1 MNELPHHQSDSQS
14 NPLDFLDG
22 GGEMGRRVRA
32 FDWSNTPVGPAADW
46 PQSLKTAVS
55 ICLGSRYP
63 IIMWWGQST
72 CTTFYNDAYIPIYGS
87 AKHPAALGQPLQ
99 KYWKEVWHIIG
110 PMSDSVFATGEATW
124 SEDLLLVLKRRLP
137 REECYFTFSYS
148 PIRDDAGS
156 IGGVFCAVTETTERV
171 VGERRLRTLRD
182 LGRTLVDVKSDEG
195 ACIAAANSLG
205 ANRADLPFAL
215 LYLLDGA
222 RRSARLVAATGL
234 IPGTPATPAK
244 IGLDDA
250 AGSTVWPLSTVFE
263 TSAGEL
269 VPNLTERLGPL
280 AQKLRP
286 ESPHT
291 ALILPIATPGQTQMA
306 GFLVAGL
313 SPQRAFDAGYRGF
326 LVLIAGQIGSAIA
339 SARALEEETRRAES
353 LAELDRA
360 KTVFFSNVSHEFRT
374 PLTLMLEPLR
384 DTLDDQ
390 ITPLAP
396 IHRDRL
402 GLAYRNSRRLLK
414 LVNTL
419 LDFARIEAGRTQ
431 ARYEP
436 TDLAALT
443 VQLAAVFRSAVE
455 RAQLRLTVDCRTL
468 SEPVYVDREMWEKI
482 VLNLLSNAFKF
493 TLRGGITVVLRQDGS
508 DAVLDIRDTGVGIPD
523 EELPKIF
530 ERFHRVQGAGGRTIE
545 GSGIGLALVK
555 QLVQQHG
562 GSLSVVS
569 VVDEGSVFTVR
580 MPFGAAHLPADQV
593 DPPAHPESPGARAD
607 LYLEEAL
614 RWLPAET
621 GAGRPTPE
629 PEDDSEPSFHPSHG
643 APDRPRPRVLLADD
657 NADMRAYLT
666 RLLNRRFDVEAVTDG
681 VAALAAAQAH
691 QPDVILS
698 DVMMPSLDGF
708 GLVRALR
715 DDPATKTIPIILLS
729 ARAGEESRIE
739 GLVRGADDYLIK
751 PFSARELLARVE
763 SHYELAR
770 VRRDMQGE
778 LARSKLFLERMAAAT
793 PDILFVYD
801 IREGRNIYSN
811 KRIDSVLGYSSA
823 EIQAMP
829 GDLIGQIVHP
839 DDLDGT
845 REWFARFEQAG
856 EGEALEHEHR
866 LRHANGSY
874 RWLLSR
880 ATTFERGS
888 DGRVKLII
896 GVATDITER
905 RQAQEELLA
914 RSRQQRLL
922 FELAE
927 AVNHAD
933 ALPQLYEQALDSI
946 IQALDADRASI
957 LLFESDGV
965 IRFKA
970 WRGLSKQYRRAVEG
984 HSPWKAGEPD
994 PRPVVIG
1001 DIAEAELE
1009 PGLKAVI
1016 AGEGIRA
1023 MSFIPLMYGGKLL
1036 GKFMVYFDR
1045 PRIMDQNQIALAQ
1058 AIGGTL
1064 ATGIDRRT
1072 AEIRLRESED
1082 RLRTFT
1088 TQLEQMVA
1096 DRTDKLMQSQK
1107 RLRAMATELN
1117 FAEQRERK
1125 RMAMELHDH
1134 LAQMLVL
1141 CRLNLGQLKRSAK
1154 LDDKGGELV
1163 QQTQDVLSES
1173 LTYTRTLV
1181 ADLAPPVLHEF
1192 GLIPALRWLADRMTG
1207 HNLHVDVR
1215 MDGVGEVVLAE
1226 DQAVL
1231 LFQSVRE
1238 LLINAAKHGQSGH
1251 AFLSIERQPGGL
1263 AIEVRDDG
1271 KGFDPSAAF
1280 AVEVPT
1286 ALSSKF
1292 GLYSIRE
1299 RMTALGGRLDLVS
1312 QPGKGTKARLVLPLR
1327 EKTETLSPAA
1337 DGSAGS
1343 LPHAAPSLHLMTQP
1357 ENLRTEGRF
1366 TKLVPRQKMTIRV
1379 LLVDDHAMVRQGL
1392 RSVLE
1397 TYADVEVVGEARDGF
1412 EALACVDRLQP
1423 SVVVMDVNMP
1433 GMNGI
1438 DATRRIRA
1446 SHPHTIVIGLSVNAG
1461 AENDQAMKQAG
1472 AAALLTKE
1480 AAVEE
1485 LYSAIQVHQTTGV
1498 PNHMRWR

>member
-1 MNELPHHQSDSQS
+1 MSEPGRHTTS
-14 NPLDFLDG
+14 PLDFLDG

-32 FDWSNTPVGPAADW
+32 FDWATTAVGPAVDW

-63 IIMWWGQST
+63 IIMWWGRSA
-72 CTTFYNDAYIPIYGS
+72 CTTFYNDAYIPIYGFP
-87 AKHPAALGQPLQ
+87 KHPRALGRPLQ
-99 KYWKEVWHIIG
+99 EYWKEIWHIIG
-110 PMSDSVFATGEATW
+110 PMSDSVFATGDATW
-124 SEDLLLVLKRRLP
+124 SEDLLLVLKRSLP
-137 REECYFTFSYS
+137 REECYFTFSFS
-148 PIRDDAGS
+148 PIRNDAGS

-182 LGRTLVDVKSDEG
+182 LGRALVDVKSDEG
-195 ACIAAANSLG
+195 ACIAAVHSLD
-205 ANRADLPFAL
+205 ADRADLPFAL
-215 LYLLDGA
+215 LYLLDGGG
-222 RRSARLVAATGL
+222 RRARLIAATGL
-234 IPGTPATPAK
+234 AVGASATPQR
-244 IGLDDA
+244 IDMGDA
-250 AGSTVWPLSTVFE
+250 AESTTWPLRSVFE
-263 TSAGEL
+263 TGGGQL
-269 VPNLTERLGPL
+269 VSNLKERFGSCL
-280 AQKLRP
+280 QKVRP
-286 ESPHT
+286 ESPQT
-291 ALILPIATPGQTQMA
+291 ALILPIATPGLTQAA
-306 GFLVAGL
+306 GFLIAGL
-313 SPQRAFDAGYRGF
+313 NPQRVLDAGYRGF

-360 KTVFFSNVSHEFRT
+360 KTAFFSNVSHEFRT

-384 DTLDDQ
+384 DSLDDRR
-390 ITPLAP
+390 TPLAP
-396 IHRDRL
+396 VHRDRL

-414 LVNTL
+414 LVNAL
-419 LDFARIEAGRTQ
+419 LDFSRIEAGRTQ
-431 ARYEP
+431 AHYEP

-443 VQLAAVFRSAVE
+443 AQLTAVFRSAVE
-455 RAQLRLTVDCRTL
+455 RAHLRFTVDCRTL
-468 SEPVYVDREMWEKI
+468 SEPIYVDREMWEKI

-493 TLRGGITVVLRQDGS
+493 TLRGSITVVLHQDGPA
-508 DAVLDIRDTGVGIPD
+508 AVLDVRDTGVGIPD

-530 ERFHRVQGAGGRTIE
+530 ERFHRVQGGGGRTIE

-562 GSLSVVS
+562 GSLTVTSIVA
-569 VVDEGSVFTVR
+569 EGSVFTVR
-580 MPFGAAHLPADQV
+580 VPFGTAHLPADQV
-593 DPPAHPESPGARAD
+593 RPARHREPTGAKTD

-621 GAGRPTPE
+621 GVDRHASEPE
-629 PEDDSEPSFHPSHG
+629 PEAEADGASEQS
-643 APDRPRPRVLLADD
+643 RPRVLLADD

-666 RLLNRRFDVEAVTDG
+666 RLLDRRFEVEAVTDG
-681 VAALAAAQAH
+681 AAALAAAQARP
-691 QPDVILS
+691 PDVILS
-698 DVMMPSLDGF
+698 DVMMPRLDGF

-715 DDPATKTIPIILLS
+715 DDPSTRAIPIILLS

-739 GLVRGADDYLIK
+739 GLAHGADDYLIK

-763 SHYELAR
+763 SHYQLAR

-823 EIQAMP
+823 QIHAVP
-829 GDLIGQIVHP
+829 GELIDQIVHP
-839 DDLDGT
+839 DDLQGT
-845 REWFARFEQAG
+845 LEWFARFDRTA

-866 LRHANGSY
+866 IRHADGSY

-880 ATTFERGS
+880 ATAFERDT
-888 DGRVKLII
+888 DGRVKQVI
-896 GVATDITER
+896 GVATDTTER
-905 RQAQEELLA
+905 KQAQEELLV
-914 RSRQQRLL
+914 RSRQLRLL

-933 ALPQLYEQALDSI
+933 ALPQLYERALDSI
-946 IQALDADRASI
+946 VQALGADRASI
-957 LLFESDGV
+957 LLFEGDGV

-970 WRGLSKQYRRAVEG
+970 WRGLSDRYRRAVEG
-984 HSPWKAGEPD
+984 HSPWSAEEPD
-994 PRPVVIG
+994 PRPIIIG
-1001 DIAEAELE
+1001 DIADTPLDPAM
-1009 PGLKAVI
+1009 KAAI
-1016 AGEGIRA
+1016 EREGIRA
-1023 MSFIPLMYGGKLL
+1023 LSFMPLTYGGKLL

-1045 PRIMDQNQIALAQ
+1045 PRTMDANQIALAQ

-1064 ATGIDRRT
+1064 ATGIDRRM
-1072 AEIRLRESED
+1072 AETRLRESED
-1082 RLRTFT
+1082 RLRSFAAR
-1088 TQLEQMVA
+1088 LEQMVA
-1096 DRTDKLMQSQK
+1096 DRTNKLLQSQK

-1125 RMAMELHDH
+1125 RMALELHDH

-1141 CRLNLGQLKRSAK
+1141 CRLNLGQLKRTVR
-1154 LDDKGGELV
+1154 LDDKGAELV
-1163 QQTQDVLSES
+1163 QQTQDALSES

-1181 ADLAPPVLHEF
+1181 AELAPTVLHEF
-1192 GLIPALRWLADRMTG
+1192 GLVPALNWLADRMNR
-1207 HNLHVDVR
+1207 HNLNVDVKSE
-1215 MDGVGEVVLAE
+1215 GVGEVALAE

-1238 LLINAAKHGQSGH
+1238 LLINAAKHGQSGQ
-1251 AFLSIERQPGGL
+1251 ACLTIARQKEAL
-1263 AIEVRDDG
+1263 LVEVGDQG
-1271 KGFDPSAAF
+1271 KGFDPNATF

-1299 RMTALGGRLDLVS
+1299 RMTALGGRLDLIS
-1312 QPGKGTKARLVLPLR
+1312 QPGKGTRARLVLPLSNGAESVGMAAER
-1327 EKTETLSPAA
+1327 DAGAVPTGLPISHGATKSDDLLPANRFA
-1337 DGSAGS
+1337 D
-1343 LPHAAPSLHLMTQP
+1343 
-1357 ENLRTEGRF
+1357 
-1366 TKLVPRQKMTIRV
+1366 LVPLQTATHRV

-1397 TYADVEVVGEARDGF
+1397 TYADVEIVGEARDGF

-1433 GMNGI
+1433 RMNGI

-1446 SHPHTIVIGLSVNAG
+1446 SHPKTIVIGLSVNAG
-1461 AENDQAMKQAG
+1461 IENDQAMKQAG

-1485 LYSAIQVHQTTGV
+1485 LYGAIQVHQTTGAAG
-1498 PNHMRWR
+1498 HMSQG

>member
-1 MNELPHHQSDSQS
+1 MSERSHHQTGSQA
-14 NPLDFLDG
+14 PFDG
-22 GGEMGRRVRA
+22 DGEMDRRVRA
-32 FDWSNTPVGPAADW
+32 FDWSKTPIG
-46 PQSLKTAVS
+46 AVES
-55 ICLGSRYP
+55 WSPTLRTMVNFLLANRFP
-63 IIMWWGQST
+63 LLLWWGPDYVSL
-72 CTTFYNDAYIPIYGS
+72 YNDAYRPILG
-87 AKHPAALGQPLQ
+87 AKHPNSLGQPVRDC
-99 KYWKEVWHIIG
+99 WSEIWHILQPLIDTPFHGG
-110 PMSDSVFATGEATW
+110 PPTW
-124 SEDLLLVLKRRLP
+124 NDDLMLEINRRGFI
-137 REECYFTFSYS
+137 EETHFTIAYS
-148 PIRDDAGS
+148 PVPDDTVPNG
-156 IGGVFCAVTETTERV
+156 IGGVLATVHEITDKV
-171 VGERRLRTLRD
+171 VGERRLNVLK
-182 LGRTLVDVKSDEG
+182 DVGMG
-195 ACIAAANSLG
+195 ALDAKTPEEACAIAAHVLSG
-205 ANRADLPFAL
+205 HPQDIPFAL
-215 LYLLDGA
+215 LYLVDTP
-222 RRSARLVAATGL
+222 RDCARLVGVAGAAPDGPVAPSSISLKRHDDTVPWPLAEVMATETLLLLPGSTSRFPTVPG
-234 IPGTPATPAK
+234 PGTEP
-244 IGLDDA
+244 
-250 AGSTVWPLSTVFE
+250 
-263 TSAGEL
+263 SAGAVVVPIRSNVAHEL
-269 VPNLTERLGPL
+269 
-280 AQKLRP
+280 
-286 ESPHT
+286 
-291 ALILPIATPGQTQMA
+291 A
-306 GFLVAGL
+306 GFFVAGL
-313 SPQRAFDAGYRGF
+313 SPRLQFDDGYRSF
-326 LVLIAGQIGSAIA
+326 LELISTQIATGIA
-339 SARALEEETRRAES
+339 SARAYEEERRRAEA
-353 LAELDRA
+353 LAELDRT
-360 KTVFFSNVSHEFRT
+360 KTAFFSNVSHEFRT
-374 PLTLMLEPLR
+374 PLTLMIEPLR
-384 DTLDDQ
+384 DSLDDQ
-390 ITPLAP
+390 TTPLAP

-419 LDFARIEAGRTQ
+419 LDFARIEAGRAL

-455 RAQLRLTVDCRTL
+455 RAQLRLTVDCPTL
-468 SEPVYVDREMWEKI
+468 SEPIYIDREMWEKI

-493 TLRGGITVVLRQDGS
+493 TLQGSITVVLRQDGS
-508 DAVLDIRDTGVGIPD
+508 GAVLDVRDTGVGIPD
-523 EELPKIF
+523 EELSKIF

-555 QLVQQHG
+555 QLVQLHG
-562 GSLSVVS
+562 GSLTVTSILN
-569 VVDEGSVFTVR
+569 EGSVFTVR
-580 MPFGAAHLPADQV
+580 IPFGTAHLPADQV
-593 DPPAHPESPGARAD
+593 GPVGSLESGGAKAD
-607 LYLEEAL
+607 LYWKEAL
-614 RWLPAET
+614 RWLPDEQ
-621 GAGRPTPE
+621 GDGQPTSE
-629 PEDDSEPSFHPSHG
+629 PEADPEPSFRFLHG
-643 APDRPRPRVLLADD
+643 ASDQPRPRVLLADD
-657 NADMRAYLT
+657 NADMRTYLT
-666 RLLNRRFDVEAVTDG
+666 RLLDPYFDVDAVTDG
-681 VAALAAAQAH
+681 SAALAAARARP
-691 QPDVILS
+691 PDVILS

-715 DDPATKTIPIILLS
+715 AEPSTRAIPIILLS
-729 ARAGEESRIE
+729 ARAGEGSRIE
-739 GLVRGADDYLIK
+739 GLARGADDYLIK

-770 VRRDMQGE
+770 LRRDMQGE

-793 PDILFVYD
+793 PDILFVHD
-801 IREGRNIYSN
+801 IQEGRNIYSN
-811 KRIDSVLGYSSA
+811 KRVDTILGYNSA
-823 EIQAMP
+823 EIRGMS
-829 GDLIGQIVHP
+829 GDVIDQIVHP
-839 DDLDGT
+839 DDLRTT
-845 REWFARFEQAG
+845 REWFARFDGVE

-866 LRHANGSY
+866 IRHVDGSY

-880 ATTFERGS
+880 ATAFERGP
-888 DGRVKLII
+888 DGRVKQII

-905 RQAQEELLA
+905 KQAQEELLA

-946 IQALDADRASI
+946 IQTLDADRASI
-957 LLFESDGV
+957 LLLENDGV

-970 WRGLSKQYRRAVEG
+970 WRGLSEAYRRAVEG
-984 HSPWKAGEPD
+984 HSPWKADETD
-994 PRPVVIG
+994 PRPITIG
-1001 DIAEAELE
+1001 DIAAADLE
-1009 PGLKAVI
+1009 PGLKATIV
-1016 AGEGIRA
+1016 AEGIRA
-1023 MSFIPLMYGGKLL
+1023 LSFIPLMYGGRLL

-1045 PRIMDQNQIALAQ
+1045 PRIMDPNQLALAQ

-1072 AEIRLRESED
+1072 AETRLRESED
-1082 RLRTFT
+1082 RLRSFA

-1141 CRLNLGQLKRSAK
+1141 CRLNLGQLRRSTK
-1154 LDDKGGELV
+1154 LDDKGAELV

-1192 GLIPALRWLADRMTG
+1192 GLVAALRWLADRMVR
-1207 HNLHVDVR
+1207 HSLQVDVR
-1215 MDGVGEVVLAE
+1215 ADGVGEVVLAE

-1238 LLINAAKHGQSGH
+1238 LLINAAKHGQSGR
-1251 AFLSIERQPGGL
+1251 ALLSIERQPGSL
-1263 AIEVRDDG
+1263 CIEVGDDG
-1271 KGFDPSAAF
+1271 KGFDPSTAF

-1312 QPGKGTKARLVLPLR
+1312 QPGNGTKARLVLPLR
-1327 EKTETLSPAA
+1327 EKAEALSPAS
-1337 DGSAGS
+1337 DGSVDS
-1343 LPHAAPSLHLMTQP
+1343 LPHVAPPLLMTQP
-1357 ENLRTEGRF
+1357 EDLLRESR
-1366 TKLVPRQKMTIRV
+1366 LARLMPRQKTMIRV

-1461 AENDQAMKQAG
+1461 TENDQAMKQAG
-1472 AAALLTKE
+1472 AAVLLTKE
-1480 AAVEE
+1480 AAVDE
-1485 LYSAIQVHQTTGV
+1485 LYSAIQVHQTTGAAG
-1498 PNHMRWR
+1498 HMRRI

>member
-1 MNELPHHQSDSQS
+1 MSEFPQHQAG
-14 NPLDFLDG
+14 PLDFLDG

-32 FDWSNTPVGPAADW
+32 FDWSTTPVGPAADW

-55 ICLGSRYP
+55 ICLGSRSP
-63 IIMWWGQST
+63 IIMWWGRSA

-124 SEDLLLVLKRRLP
+124 SEDLLLVLKRSLP

-156 IGGVFCAVTETTERV
+156 IGGVFCAATETTERV

-182 LGRTLVDVKSDEG
+182 LGRTLVDVKTDKG
-195 ACIAAANSLG
+195 ACIAAAASLA
-205 ANRADLPFAL
+205 ANQADLPFAL
-215 LYLLDGA
+215 LYLLDGDG
-222 RRSARLVAATGL
+222 RTARLVATTGL
-234 IPGTPATPAK
+234 APGTPATPVL
-244 IGLDDA
+244 IDMDEP
-250 AGSTVWPLSTVFE
+250 AGSAAWPLGTVFE
-263 TSAGEL
+263 TGAGEL
-269 VPNLTERLGPL
+269 VPDLAERLGPL
-280 AQKLRP
+280 PWKLRL

-291 ALILPIATPGQTQMA
+291 ALILPIATPGQTQA
-306 GFLVAGL
+306 AAFLVTGL
-313 SPQRAFDAGYRGF
+313 SPQRVLDAGYRGF

-384 DTLDDQ
+384 DSLDDRS
-390 ITPLAP
+390 TPLAP

-414 LVNTL
+414 LVNAL
-419 LDFARIEAGRTQ
+419 LDFARVEAGRTL

-436 TDLAALT
+436 TDLAAVT
-443 VQLAAVFRSAVE
+443 AQLAGVFRSAIE
-455 RAQLRLTVDCRTL
+455 RAQLKLTVDCPTL

-493 TLRGGITVVLRQDGS
+493 TLGGGISVVLRQDGS
-508 DAVLDIRDTGVGIPD
+508 CAALDIRDTGVGIPD
-523 EELPKIF
+523 DELPKIF

-562 GSLSVVS
+562 GSLTVTSILN
-569 VVDEGSVFTVR
+569 EGSVFTVKI
-580 MPFGAAHLPADQV
+580 PFGIAHLPADQV
-593 DPPAHPESPGARAD
+593 GLSGSAEDAGAKAD
-607 LYLEEAL
+607 LYLEEAR
-614 RWLPAET
+614 RWLPAEPD
-621 GAGRPTPE
+621 AGPPAAE
-629 PEDDSEPSFHPSHG
+629 EDSEPSFHRLPE
-643 APDRPRPRVLLADD
+643 AADQPRPRVLLADD
-657 NADMRAYLT
+657 NADMRSYLT
-666 RLLNRRFDVEAVTDG
+666 RLLERRFDVEAVTDG
-681 VAALAAAQAH
+681 AAALAAVKARP
-691 QPDVILS
+691 PDVILS

-715 DDPATKTIPIILLS
+715 ADAETRAIPIILLS
-729 ARAGEESRIE
+729 ARAGEGSRIE
-739 GLVRGADDYLIK
+739 GLARGADDYLIK

-801 IREGRNIYSN
+801 IQEDRNVYSN
-811 KRIDSVLGYSSA
+811 KRIDTLLGYNLA

-829 GDLIGQIVHP
+829 GDLLDRIVHP
-839 DDLDGT
+839 DDLRTT
-845 REWFARFEQAG
+845 REWFVRFDRAA

-866 LRHANGSY
+866 IRHANGSY

-880 ATTFERGS
+880 ATAFERGP
-888 DGRVKLII
+888 DGRVKQII
-896 GVATDITER
+896 GVSTDITDR
-905 RQAQEELLA
+905 KQAQEELLA

-933 ALPQLYEQALDSI
+933 ALPQLYERALDSI

-957 LLFESDGV
+957 LLLENDGV

-970 WRGLSKQYRRAVEG
+970 WRGLSEPYRRAVEE
-984 HSPWKAGEPD
+984 HSSWKADEPD
-994 PRPVVIG
+994 PRPITIG
-1001 DIAEAELE
+1001 DVADAELE
-1009 PGLKAVI
+1009 PGLKAAIV
-1016 AGEGIRA
+1016 GEGIRA
-1023 MSFIPLMYGGKLL
+1023 MSFIPLTYGGKLL

-1045 PRIMDQNQIALAQ
+1045 PRIMDPNQIALAQ

-1072 AEIRLRESED
+1072 AETRLRESED
-1082 RLRTFT
+1082 QLRSFA

-1141 CRLNLGQLKRSAK
+1141 CRLNLGQLRRSAR
-1154 LDDKGGELV
+1154 LDEKGAELV

-1192 GLIPALRWLADRMTG
+1192 GLVAALRWLADRMG
-1207 HNLHVDVR
+1207 RHNLLVDVR
-1215 MDGVGEVVLAE
+1215 VDGAGEVVLAE

-1238 LLINAAKHGQSGH
+1238 LLINAAKHGQSGR
-1251 AFLSIERQPGGL
+1251 AFLSIERQSGSL
-1263 AIEVRDDG
+1263 SVEVGDDG

-1280 AVEVPT
+1280 AAEVPT

-1327 EKTETLSPAA
+1327 AQSETSNQAA
-1337 DGSAGS
+1337 DGSAGF
-1343 LPHAAPSLHLMTQP
+1343 LPRVSPPPHLMTQP
-1357 ENLRTEGRF
+1357 ENQLAEARLAR
-1366 TKLVPRQKMTIRV
+1366 LVPRQKTTIRV

-1438 DATRRIRA
+1438 DATRRIRV
-1446 SHPHTIVIGLSVNAG
+1446 SHPNTIVIGLSVNAG
-1461 AENDQAMKQAG
+1461 TENDHAMKQAG

-1485 LYSAIQVHQTTGV
+1485 LYSAIQVHQTTEASGRT
-1498 PNHMRWR
+1498 HRG

>member
-1 MNELPHHQSDSQS
+1 MSESIPHKTG
-14 NPLDFLDG
+14 PLDFLDG

-32 FDWSNTPVGPAADW
+32 FDWSTTPVGPAVDW

-63 IIMWWGQST
+63 IIMWWGRSA
-72 CTTFYNDAYIPIYGS
+72 CTTFYNDAYIPIYGFP
-87 AKHPAALGQPLQ
+87 KHPSALGQPLQ
-99 KYWKEVWHIIG
+99 EYWKEIWHIIG
-110 PMSDSVFATGEATW
+110 PMSDSVFATGDATW
-124 SEDLLLVLKRRLP
+124 SEDFLLVLKRSLP
-137 REECYFTFSYS
+137 REECYFTFSFS
-148 PIRDDAGS
+148 PIRNDAGS
-156 IGGVFCAVTETTERV
+156 IGGVFCALTETTERV

-182 LGRTLVDVKSDEG
+182 LGRALVDVKSDAR
-195 ACIAAANSLG
+195 ACLAATNSLA

-215 LYLLDGA
+215 LYLLDGGGQF
-222 RRSARLVAATGL
+222 ARLVAATGL
-234 IPGTPATPAK
+234 AAGTSVTPER
-244 IGLDDA
+244 IDMGDA
-250 AGSTVWPLSTVFE
+250 AESATWPLRTVFE
-263 TSAGEL
+263 TGGGEL
-269 VPNLTERLGPL
+269 VSKLTERLGPL
-280 AQKLRP
+280 AQKLRSEP
-286 ESPHT
+286 PHT
-291 ALILPIATPGQTQMA
+291 ALILPIATPGQTQAA
-306 GFLVAGL
+306 GFLIAGL
-313 SPQRAFDAGYRGF
+313 NPQRGLDAGYRGF

-384 DTLDDQ
+384 DSLDDRN
-390 ITPLAP
+390 TPLAP
-396 IHRDRL
+396 VHRDRL

-414 LVNTL
+414 LVNNL
-419 LDFARIEAGRTQ
+419 LDFARIEAGRAR

-443 VQLAAVFRSAVE
+443 TQLAAVFRSAVE
-455 RAQLRLTVDCRTL
+455 RAQLKLTVDCQTL
-468 SEPVYVDREMWEKI
+468 SEPVYVDREMWERI

-493 TLRGGITVVLRQDGS
+493 TLRGGITVVLQRDGS
-508 DAVLDIRDTGVGIPD
+508 HAALDIRDTGVGIPD

-530 ERFHRVQGAGGRTIE
+530 DRFHRVHAAGGRTIE

-562 GSLSVVS
+562 GSLTVTSIL
-569 VVDEGSVFTVR
+569 DQGSVFTVR
-580 MPFGAAHLPADQV
+580 IPFGIGHLPADHV
-593 DPPAHPESPGARAD
+593 GPAGHPEPAGARAD
-607 LYLEEAL
+607 QYLEEAM

-621 GAGRPTPE
+621 DLERETLESEANPE
-629 PEDDSEPSFHPSHG
+629 PQFRPPYRAS
-643 APDRPRPRVLLADD
+643 DRPRPRLLLADD

-666 RLLNRRFDVEAVTDG
+666 QLLDPRFDVEAVTDG
-681 VAALAAAQAH
+681 AAALAAAQARP
-691 QPDVILS
+691 PDVILS
-698 DVMMPSLDGF
+698 DVMMPTLDGF

-715 DDPATKTIPIILLS
+715 DDHSTRAIPIILLS
-729 ARAGEESRIE
+729 ARAGEGSRIE
-739 GLVRGADDYLIK
+739 GLAHGADDYLIK

-770 VRRDMQGE
+770 LRRDMQSE
-778 LARSKLFLERMAAAT
+778 IARSKLFLERMAAAT

-801 IREGRNIYSN
+801 IRDGRNVYSN

-823 EIQAMP
+823 QIQTMP
-829 GDLIGQIVHP
+829 GELIDQIVHP
-839 DDLDGT
+839 DDLKAT
-845 REWFARFEQAG
+845 REWFARFDRAT

-866 LRHANGSY
+866 IRHADGSY

-880 ATTFERGS
+880 ATAFEHDS
-888 DGRVKLII
+888 DGRVKQII
-896 GVATDITER
+896 GVATDVTER
-905 RQAQEELLA
+905 KQAQEELLV

-933 ALPQLYEQALDSI
+933 ALSQLYERALDSI
-946 IQALDADRASI
+946 IQALGADRASI
-957 LLFESDGV
+957 LLFDDDGV

-970 WRGLSKQYRRAVEG
+970 WRGLSEQYRHAAQG
-984 HSPWKAGEPD
+984 HSPWNADEAD
-994 PRPVVIG
+994 PRPIIIA
-1001 DIAEAELE
+1001 DIAEARLDPEL
-1009 PGLKAVI
+1009 KVI
-1016 AGEGIRA
+1016 ILAEGIRA
-1023 MSFIPLMYGGKLL
+1023 LSFVPLMYGGKLL
-1036 GKFMVYFDR
+1036 GQFMMYFDR
-1045 PRIMDQNQIALAQ
+1045 PRIVNANQIALAQ

-1072 AEIRLRESED
+1072 AETRLRESED
-1082 RLRTFT
+1082 RLRTFAA
-1088 TQLEQMVA
+1088 QLEQMVA
-1096 DRTDKLMQSQK
+1096 DRTNKLMQSQK

-1141 CRLNLGQLKRSAK
+1141 CRLNLGQLKRWAK
-1154 LDDKGGELV
+1154 LDDKGAELV

-1192 GLIPALRWLADRMTG
+1192 GLVPALRWLADRMG
-1207 HNLHVDVR
+1207 RHNLQVDVR
-1215 MDGVGEVVLAE
+1215 ADGVGEITLAE

-1238 LLINAAKHGQSGH
+1238 LLINAAKHGQSGR
-1251 AFLSIERQPGGL
+1251 AFLSIERQSGAL
-1263 AIEVRDDG
+1263 SVKVEDDG

-1280 AVEVPT
+1280 AAEVPT

-1299 RMTALGGRLDLVS
+1299 RMTALGGRLDLAS
-1312 QPGKGTKARLVLPLR
+1312 QPGQGTTARLMLPLG
-1327 EKTETLSPAA
+1327 ETSESSDPAVDRRAGSTPHVETSPRLMAESENLLA
-1337 DGSAGS
+1337 DGPFAG
-1343 LPHAAPSLHLMTQP
+1343 MTP
-1357 ENLRTEGRF
+1357 
-1366 TKLVPRQKMTIRV
+1366 KQKATIRV

-1397 TYADVEVVGEARDGF
+1397 TYADVEIVGEARDGF
-1412 EALACVDRLQP
+1412 EALACVERLQP
-1423 SVVVMDVNMP
+1423 SVVIMDVNMP

-1438 DATRRIRA
+1438 DATRRIRE
-1446 SHPHTIVIGLSVNAG
+1446 SHPNTIVIGLSVNAG
-1461 AENDQAMKQAG
+1461 TENDQAMKQAG
-1472 AAALLTKE
+1472 AAVLLTKE

-1485 LYSAIQVHQTTGV
+1485 LYSAIQVHQANRTVGS
-1498 PNHMRWR
+1498 MIQG